1 MRLLITGDWHVTD
14 KCPENRIDNYED
26 TLFKKLEFIF
36 GVANKNKCFGILQ
49 PGDLFDHYNPPYQ
62 LFIRLVELC
71 KKYNHITL
79 YTVFGQHDLRYRN
92 KENSALSALR
102 VVCDRVMPLE
112 GGERCLPDDVYIG
125 GVGFGEIIPDYIK
138 DEEKDV
144 LLIHKMIVDEK
155 LWEGQTDC
163 FDARSFLRLNKF
175 DLIVSGDN
183 HKFFI
188 KKFNNRFL
196 FNMGSLMRSNI
207 SQVDHQPTIAIFDT
221 DTKQY
226 QLIPIPIEPPEK
238 VFKMEKLE
246 REKIKNEK
254 LEAFVKG
261 LSEHKSM
268 SMSFMDNLDAYM
280 NKNDI
285 DNGIRNIIK
294 ECANE

>member
-1 MRLLITGDWHVTD
+1 
-14 KCPENRIDNYED
+14 
-26 TLFKKLEFIF
+26 
-36 GVANKNKCFGILQ
+36 
-49 PGDLFDHYNPPYQ
+49 
-62 LFIRLVELC
+62 
-71 KKYNHITL
+71 
-79 YTVFGQHDLRYRN
+79 
-92 KENSALSALR
+92 
-102 VVCDRVMPLE
+102 
-112 GGERCLPDDVYIG
+112 
-125 GVGFGEIIPDYIK
+125 
-138 DEEKDV
+138 
-144 LLIHKMIVDEK
+144 MIVDER
-155 LWEGQTDC
+155 LWEGRTDC